1 MAMLVN
7 GCSLPW
13 NPIVGF
19 PTTITSN
26 NGQAEVLL
34 ELMKAR
40 LKFARGAVNKLG
52 VGDNDSEKNLEE
64 ELLRMLAHD
73 ET

>member
-1 MAMLVN
+1 
-7 GCSLPW
+7 
-13 NPIVGF
+13 
-19 PTTITSN
+19 
-26 NGQAEVLL
+26 
-34 ELMKAR
+34 MKAR